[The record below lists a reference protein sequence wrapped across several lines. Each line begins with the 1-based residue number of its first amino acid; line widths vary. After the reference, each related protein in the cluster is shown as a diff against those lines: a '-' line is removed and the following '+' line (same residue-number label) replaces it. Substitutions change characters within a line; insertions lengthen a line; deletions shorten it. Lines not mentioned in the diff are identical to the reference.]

1 MAPGVNQEIE
11 FFFLFLDKVSAY
23 HLFLPKQNYPCY
35 DERLFQDV
43 NWTPWLSAQKAKLVL

>member
-23 HLFLPKQNYPCY
+23 HLFLPKQNYPCH

-43 NWTPWLSAQKAKLVL
+43 NWMPWLSAQKAKLVL